1 MKHTPRRWL
10 LARHRPA
17 EPALDSLRQAVLAA
31 ARSETEPVTWA
42 ALLPALFR
50 PHRRIWTALLATWL
64 GLAGLHLAVR
74 TSDPTAPLTP
84 DQPRATLAARARDRG
99 DAGAHGF
106 LSHQAQLHALL
117 R

>member
-1 MKHTPRRWL
+1 MKHPPRHWL

-17 EPALDSLRQAVLAA
+17 EPALDALRQVVLAA

-74 TSDPTAPLTP
+74 TSDPTAPLTS
-84 DQPRATLAARARDRG
+84 DQPRASLVAHSRAQARA
-99 DAGAHGF
+99 GAYGF
-106 LSHQAQLHALL
+106 LDHQAQLHALL

>member
-10 LARHRPA
+10 LNRHRPA

-31 ARSETEPVTWA
+31 ARSETEPVSWA

-50 PHRRIWTALLATWL
+50 PHRRVWTALLAAWL
-64 GLAGLHLAVR
+64 CLAGLHLAVR
-74 TSDPTAPLTP
+74 TSDLAAPRKAH
-84 DQPRATLAARARDRG
+84 QPRATLAAHAPAHG

-106 LSHQAQLHALL
+106 LDHQAQLHALL